1 MSYVLFT
8 AIGDTDPV
16 RGQFDGPMLHIVR
29 HYKPS
34 KVYMFL
40 TADMSKREKDTGCY
54 EKAIKFLSPE
64 CEIEKIFTDIDNAHS
79 FDEFA
84 IRFDSIINEIHNENP
99 DSQILLN
106 ISSATPQIKTSMC
119 LAVISHRHNLIPV
132 QVCSP
137 ENKTNKF
144 VPHFD
149 PYKDDLMYELEN
161 LLDNLDDAE
170 NRCSVSDIISF
181 KRSMVKNRIKSL
193 ISNYDYK
200 GAYNLLY
207 ENRELLSL
215 QVGQALEHALYRSK
229 LDYSNAEKTAKDIGK
244 YELLYPISEVKV
256 KKACEYYLIM
266 KIKQHQGE
274 LTDFILRLSPIAD
287 YLAED
292 FLERNGI
299 RIERIA
305 DTYKN
310 DGWKISRSKANK
322 NYPGLM
328 EYLDSFYGNTGYRAE
343 FVNLRTLLKVIEY
356 LLPNEKEAIE
366 IFTKWQNIMDIRND
380 LAHNLDTVKDDDL
393 KKRYNTNSDRVCQ
406 DIEKVLRIIYKESLK
421 PKIFTIYDIIN
432 QMIFEAMDS

>member
-1 MSYVLFT
+1 
-8 AIGDTDPV
+8 
-16 RGQFDGPMLHIVR
+16 
-29 HYKPS
+29 
-34 KVYMFL
+34 
-40 TADMSKREKDTGCY
+40 
-54 EKAIKFLSPE
+54 
-64 CEIEKIFTDIDNAHS
+64 
-79 FDEFA
+79 
-84 IRFDSIINEIHNENP
+84 
-99 DSQILLN
+99 
-106 ISSATPQIKTSMC
+106 
-119 LAVISHRHNLIPV
+119 
-132 QVCSP
+132 
-137 ENKTNKF
+137 
-144 VPHFD
+144 
-149 PYKDDLMYELEN
+149 
-161 LLDNLDDAE
+161 
-170 NRCSVSDIISF
+170 
-181 KRSMVKNRIKSL
+181 MVKNRIKSL

-366 IFTKWQNIMDIRND
+366 IFTKWQNIMDIRNN

-393 KKRYNTNSDRVCQ
+393 KEIQHKFR
-406 DIEKVLRIIYKESLK
+406 
-421 PKIFTIYDIIN
+421 
-432 QMIFEAMDS
+432 

>member
-137 ENKTNKF
+137 ENKTNKL

-170 NRCSVSDIISF
+170 NRCSISDIISF

-200 GAYNLLY
+200 GSYNLLY